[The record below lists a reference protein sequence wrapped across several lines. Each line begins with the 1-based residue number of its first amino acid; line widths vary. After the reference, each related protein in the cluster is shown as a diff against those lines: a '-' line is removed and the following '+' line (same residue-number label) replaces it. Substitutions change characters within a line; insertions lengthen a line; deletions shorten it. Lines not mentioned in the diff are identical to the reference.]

1 MSPKDF
7 ILKYRPFA
15 LTTQEKTG
23 ISHLFILAQAAL
35 ESGWGTHAPGNMFFG
50 IKAPKNTPEH
60 LRQLLKTTEVLPSP
74 DKKNAF
80 PEVLSISERTDGKFL
95 YIVRDWFRKYNSP
108 EESFTHHAQLLSAN
122 KRYAPA
128 MLHKDDPYRLAREI
142 ANAGY
147 ATDPNYAQK
156 LQKIISLISQ
166 NLWNT

>member
-60 LRQLLKTTEVLPSP
+60 LRQLLKTTEVLP
-74 DKKNAF
+74 
-80 PEVLSISERTDGKFL
+80 
-95 YIVRDWFRKYNSP
+95 
-108 EESFTHHAQLLSAN
+108 
-122 KRYAPA
+122 
-128 MLHKDDPYRLAREI
+128 
-142 ANAGY
+142 
-147 ATDPNYAQK
+147 
-156 LQKIISLISQ
+156 
-166 NLWNT
+166 